1 VLDTLHIKNFKSI
14 KELKI
19 NPKKINLF
27 IGRPNVGK
35 SNVLEGI
42 SMLNTKEFICNPRH
56 INNEIIR
63 YKSVGNLFFD
73 RKEAACIESNLN
85 KLQLKLSTDN
95 SCSFDYEGKSV
106 DNSDPENLNQKFSFK
121 TNLSGNVTYDGDKFN
136 SAADIDIKPYRFKE
150 SKLKFRNIEL
160 FQSILKFPFG
170 ENLFSVIESDSD
182 LTNDLAE
189 ILKEYNLDLVFIEDD
204 RKFVIQKKQNNRI
217 IQLPLELIAD
227 TIKRYIFYLVAIKT
241 NSESTLVFE
250 EPESNSFPP
259 YIVNG
264 SVKMCDDT
272 Y

>member
-1 VLDTLHIKNFKSI
+1 
-14 KELKI
+14 
-19 NPKKINLF
+19 
-27 IGRPNVGK
+27 
-35 SNVLEGI
+35 
-42 SMLNTKEFICNPRH
+42 
-56 INNEIIR
+56 
-63 YKSVGNLFFD
+63 
-73 RKEAACIESNLN
+73 
-85 KLQLKLSTDN
+85 
-95 SCSFDYEGKSV
+95 
-106 DNSDPENLNQKFSFK
+106 
-121 TNLSGNVTYDGDKFN
+121 LSGNVTYDGDKFN

-150 SKLKFRNIEL
+150 SKLKFKNIEL

-189 ILKEYNLDLVFIEDD
+189 ILKDYNLDLVFIEDD

-259 YIVNG
+259 YIVELAENIAANDNQFFITTH
-264 SVKMCDDT
+264 SPYILETLFNRCDKSDIAIYHLEYKNHETVANLLPSDAVKELIDLRGDIF
-272 Y
+272 YNLDYFNNLNV